1 MSAYQLQPVAGE
13 DLDALFQLRMEAL
26 RPSLERLG
34 RFDLVRSRDRFEALF
49 EPETMRHICRGSE
62 RVGFLML
69 RETPAGEAPALR
81 LEQLY
86 LQPAAQS
93 QGIGSWVLSWAKD
106 QARRAGRDLSLSALK
121 LSDANRFYL
130 RHGFKAVGESEFDID
145 YLWRLPAAGD
155 EVRLAQVP
163 DGIAPVWSG
172 VQGERPGRA

>member
-1 MSAYQLQPVAGE
+1 MSAYQLQPVAAE

-34 RFDLVRSRDRFEALF
+34 RYDLARSRERFQTLF
-49 EPETMRHICRGSE
+49 DPATMRHICRGSE

-69 RETPAGEAPALR
+69 HTPSTEPAILR

-93 QGIGSWVLSWAKD
+93 QGIGAWVLSWAKD

-121 LSDANRFYL
+121 LSNANRFYL

-145 YLWRLPAAGD
+145 YLWRLPVVGEEA
-155 EVRLAQVP
+155 RLAQVP

>member
-1 MSAYQLQPVAGE
+1 MSAYQLQPVVAE
-13 DLDALFQLRMEAL
+13 DRGDLFQLRMEAL

-34 RFDLVRSRDRFEALF
+34 RFDLGRSRERFQALF
-49 EPETMRHICRGSE
+49 DPATMQHICRGSE

-69 RETPAGEAPALR
+69 HRPADEPPVLR

-86 LQPAAQS
+86 LSPAAQN

-106 QARRAGRDLSLSALK
+106 QARRAGLSLSLSALK

-130 RHGFKAVGESEFDID
+130 RHGFKPVGESEFDID
-145 YLWRLPAAGD
+145 YLWHLPLVGEEA
-155 EVRLAQVP
+155 RLAQVP

>member
-1 MSAYQLQPVAGE
+1 MSAYQLQPVAAE
-13 DLDALFQLRMEAL
+13 DLDALFALRMEAL

-34 RFDLVRSRDRFEALF
+34 RFDLARSRERFQTLF
-49 EPETMRHICRGSE
+49 EPATMRHICRSSE

-69 RETPAGEAPALR
+69 HTPSTEPAVLR

-106 QARRAGRDLSLSALK
+106 QARRAGLNLSLSALK
-121 LSDANRFYL
+121 HSDANRFYL
-130 RHGFKAVGESEFDID
+130 RHGFKVVGESEFDID
-145 YLWRLPAAGD
+145 YLWRLPLVGD
-155 EVRLAQVP
+155 EARLAQVP

-172 VQGERPGRA
+172 VQGERTGRA

>member
-1 MSAYQLQPVAGE
+1 MSAYQLQPVAAE
-13 DLDALFQLRMEAL
+13 DLDALFQLRMVAL

-34 RFDLVRSRDRFEALF
+34 RFDLVRSRERFQALF
-49 EPETMRHICRGSE
+49 DPATMRHICRGNE
-62 RVGFLML
+62 RLGFLML
-69 RETPAGEAPALR
+69 RLNPAGEAPALR

-86 LQPAAQS
+86 LQPAAQN

-106 QARRAGRDLSLSALK
+106 QARQAGLDLSLSALK

-145 YLWRLPAAGD
+145 YLWRLPAASD
-155 EVRLAQVP
+155 EVQLAQVP
-163 DGIAPVWSG
+163 NGIAPVWSG